1 MNPKDVSHHCA
12 CTFLFGYVSV
22 VSSVLTLLVV
32 FSNQARMIQCA
43 NQALTD
49 KEIQNVQRDMCRFI
63 MHEVIHKNGRFFDRG
78 GELASHPRLCVWDSD
93 S

>member
-1 MNPKDVSHHCA
+1 
-12 CTFLFGYVSV
+12 
-22 VSSVLTLLVV
+22 
-32 FSNQARMIQCA
+32 MIQCA